1 MGKTEK
7 SLRIAIV
14 VVGELLA
21 LGTAISLLTSR
32 DYERLLLS
40 FGTMVLVLLP
50 ALVEHLFGCK
60 INTAIY
66 VFTVLYAVG
75 PMMGHCWKFYY
86 TIPCWD
92 RLLHLCGGV
101 VFAILGYYLFERLS
115 HGKANHIS
123 AVVFALCFSLAIAV
137 LWEFVEYGADSFL
150 GMDMQDDTVVYG
162 ITSYLLGEER
172 GMTGTI
178 DNIQSV
184 VIDGAALPVAGYIDV
199 GLHDTMRDMLLET
212 AGAFAACVLFLLD
225 KGKHPLIQTKE
236 KVRAV

>member
-7 SLRIAIV
+7 TLRIAV
-14 VVGELLA
+14 VVIGELLA
-21 LGTAISLLTSR
+21 LGTAISLLSSG

-50 ALVEHLFGCK
+50 ALVERLFGCK

-66 VFTVLYAVG
+66 VFAVLYATG

-101 VFAILGYYLFERLS
+101 VFVILGFYLFERLS
-115 HGKANHIS
+115 RGKANHIS
-123 AVVFALCFSLAIAV
+123 AVVFALCFSMAVAV
-137 LWEFVEYGADSFL
+137 LWEFVEYGADTFL

-172 GMTGTI
+172 GVTGTI

-184 VIDGAALPVAGYIDV
+184 VIDGVALPVEGYIDV

-212 AGAFAACVLFLLD
+212 AGALITCVLLLLD
-225 KGKHPLIQTKE
+225 RGKHPLIRTNAKTGE
-236 KVRAV
+236 A

>member
-1 MGKTEK
+1 MRKTEK

-21 LGTAISLLTSR
+21 LGTAISLLSSG

-60 INTAIY
+60 INTAVY
-66 VFTVLYAVG
+66 VFAVLYATG

-101 VFAILGYYLFERLS
+101 VFAILGCYLFERLS

-137 LWEFVEYGADSFL
+137 LWEFVEYGADTFL

-184 VIDGAALPVAGYIDV
+184 VIDGAALPIEGYIDV
-199 GLHDTMRDMLLET
+199 GLHDTMRDMLLE
-212 AGAFAACVLFLLD
+212 AVGAAVTCGILLLD
-225 KGKHPLIQTKE
+225 KGKHPLIQTKA

>member
-1 MGKTEK
+1 MRKTEK
-7 SLRIAIV
+7 TLRIAV
-14 VVGELLA
+14 VAVGELLA
-21 LGTAISLLTSR
+21 LGTALSLLTSG

-50 ALVEHLFGCK
+50 ALVERLFGSK
-60 INTAIY
+60 INIAVY
-66 VFTVLYAVG
+66 VFTVLYATG

-101 VFAILGYYLFERLS
+101 VFAILGYYVFERLS
-115 HGKANHIS
+115 HGKASHLS
-123 AVVFALCFSLAIAV
+123 AVVFALCFSMAVSV

-162 ITSYLLGEER
+162 ITSYLLGEVR
-172 GMTGTI
+172 GMTGAI

-184 VIDGAALPVAGYIDV
+184 VIDGAALPMEGYIDV

-212 AGAFAACVLFLLD
+212 AGAAITCILLWLD
-225 KGKHPLIQTKE
+225 RGKHPLMQTKTKE
-236 KVRAV
+236 V

>member
-7 SLRIAIV
+7 TLRIVAV
-14 VVGELLA
+14 AVGELLS
-21 LGTAISLLTSR
+21 LGTALSLLTSR

-50 ALVEHLFGCK
+50 ALVEQLFGCK
-60 INTAIY
+60 INTTIY
-66 VFTVLYAVG
+66 VFTVLYATG

-101 VFAILGYYLFERLS
+101 VFVILGYYVFERLS
-115 HGKANHIS
+115 HGKASHLS
-123 AVVFALCFSLAIAV
+123 AVVFALCFSMAVSV

-150 GMDMQDDTVVYG
+150 GMDMQDDTLVYG
-162 ITSYLLGEER
+162 ITSYLLGEVR
-172 GMTGTI
+172 GMTGAI

-184 VIDGAALPVAGYIDV
+184 VIDGVALPMEGYIDV

-212 AGAFAACVLFLLD
+212 AGAAITCALLWLD
-225 KGKHPLIQTKE
+225 RGKHPLMQTKE
-236 KVRAV
+236 KVRAA

>member
-1 MGKTEK
+1 MRKTEK
-7 SLRIAIV
+7 LLRIAIV

-21 LGTAISLLTSR
+21 LGTALSLLTSG

-50 ALVEHLFGCK
+50 GLVERFFGCK
-60 INTAIY
+60 INTAVY
-66 VFTVLYAVG
+66 VFAVLYAAG

-86 TIPCWD
+86 TVPCWD

-101 VFAILGYYLFERLS
+101 VFAILGYYVFERLS

-162 ITSYLLGEER
+162 ITSYLLGEVR

-184 VIDGAALPVAGYIDV
+184 VIDGAALPIEGYIDV
-199 GLHDTMRDMLLET
+199 GLHDTMRDMLLE
-212 AGAFAACVLFLLD
+212 AVGAAITCGVLFLD
-225 KGKHPLIQTKE
+225 KGKHPLIQTKAKE
-236 KVRAV
+236 E